1 MGWCT
6 NPSEAGHSL
15 GVEPEPVQPS
25 SWLQPSSWCVVA
37 RTCAILAKMV
47 AARRARVVCA
57 LLSCCRW
64 RLGIGGGVLVL
75 PIPSTDPNWCCQ
87 YQDAVCAITSRAR
100 CERHPERVSRRSK
113 RPRRSRRGTRLPPI
127 QAPCRRPE
135 QGLETAQERAREKGG
150 WDGRK
155 GGRRGE
161 GEAWST

>member
-1 MGWCT
+1 ML
-6 NPSEAGHSL
+6 NPSRFNRQVGCNRQVGALSRGHAPYS
-15 GVEPEPVQPS
+15 QR
-25 SWLQPSSWCVVA
+25 WLLHDVRVSCVL
-37 RTCAILAKMV
+37 CCLAV
-47 AARRARVVCA
+47 
-57 LLSCCRW
+57 
-64 RLGIGGGVLVL
+64 GGVLVL
-75 PIPSTDPNWCCQ
+75 AVAFWCCQYQAPIQIGAAQ

-135 QGLETAQERAREKGG
+135 QGLETAQERASEKGG